1 LAGSV
6 IEAWCAWRRPSR
18 AARSARAAGA
28 AATARGAA
36 RGRGRGTAAVGAAA
50 CDFACDVACDV
61 AWAATCS
68 VARFFAVFATWLAA
82 ALSAGIFTATPAQ
95 AALDNLLPWTRA
107 RTYYDVEIDAA
118 PRDLRRLLEAHLD
131 ITRFATRNDISDD
144 QFDFLVTAT
153 PQQVRDLAST
163 QGYFSAVVRTDT
175 TTVDGRRRVR
185 VSVDPGPR
193 TTISSVTLT
202 FRGPVLTEDKNQE
215 NAARFAFSLHE
226 GDPFTQSGWDDAK
239 NASLKALQARRYLGA
254 KIVQSEARIDPLKRD
269 AHLSVTFDSGPT
281 FTMGELDVQGTR
293 RYPAS
298 IVTNVNPISPGE
310 IYDANRVTELQ
321 RQMQNT
327 PYFASVAIAVDDNP
341 EKSQETPVHV
351 KVSEFPYNN
360 FRGSVGYSTDT
371 GPHVQG
377 SYTYLD
383 TFGAAWPFQVQGR
396 LDQIQQF
403 GQIQLSMPPGLRAWT
418 NSALVSYTT
427 TDVSDTRIYSLRGG
441 VQRTRTSQNIDF
453 AYSLLYYQD
462 RLDQNLGPPTT
473 ARALVPSWSWTRRD
487 VDDPL
492 FPRSGSLIR
501 VEAGF
506 AVKGLV
512 ADSTFVRGYMRGQQ
526 YLPIG
531 RSDLMLFRAE
541 LGGVFTGSS
550 SSDVPASLLFRAGG
564 SNSVRGYAFQSIG
577 NNVDGSILP
586 TKYLVTGSAEYQ
598 HWFSHDWGGAA
609 FFDVGTATDTWR
621 EKVFDPGAGVGARWR
636 SPVGPVNLD
645 VAYGFR
651 TRSVRPYLTLGIAF

>member
-1 LAGSV
+1 MARLAVCFFARFAASFAARV
-6 IEAWCAWRRPSR
+6 
-18 AARSARAAGA
+18 AARSAARSAAGF
-28 AATARGAA
+28 
-36 RGRGRGTAAVGAAA
+36 AA
-50 CDFACDVACDV
+50 CLAVALV
-61 AWAATCS
+61 AG
-68 VARFFAVFATWLAA
+68 L
-82 ALSAGIFTATPAQ
+82 FTATSAQ
-95 AALDNLLPWTRA
+95 AASDSWLPWARA
-107 RTYYDVEIDAA
+107 RTYYDVEIDAT
-118 PRDLRRLLEAHLD
+118 PRELRKLLETHLD
-131 ITRFATRNDISDD
+131 IARFATRSDISDD
-144 QFDFLVTAT
+144 QYAFLVTAT

-163 QGYFSAVVRTDT
+163 VGYFTPVVRTDSKI
-175 TTVDGRRRVR
+175 VEGRRRVR

-202 FRGPVLTEDKNQE
+202 FRGPVLTEDKTQE
-215 NAARFAFSLHE
+215 NAARFAFSLHD

-239 NASLKALQARRYLGA
+239 NGSLKALQSRRYLGA

-269 AHLSVTFDSGPT
+269 ARLSVTYDSGPT
-281 FTMGELDVQGTR
+281 FTMGELDVQGMR
-293 RYPAS
+293 RYPEF
-298 IVTNVNPISPGE
+298 IVANVNPISPGE
-310 IYDANRVTELQ
+310 NYDASRVTELQ

-341 EKSQETPVHV
+341 EKPQQTPLHV

-403 GQIQLSMPPGLRAWT
+403 GQIQLSMPPGPRAWT

-427 TDVSDTRIYSLRGG
+427 TDVSDTKIFSLRGG
-441 VQRTRTSQNIDF
+441 VQRARTAQNIDI

-462 RLDQNLGPPTT
+462 RLEQNAAPPSI
-473 ARALVPSWSWTRRD
+473 ARALVPSWSWTRRS
-487 VDDPL
+487 VDDPI
-492 FPRSGSLIR
+492 FPRSGNIIR

-506 AVKGLV
+506 AVKGAI
-512 ADSTFVRGYMRGQQ
+512 ADATFIRGYMRGQQ

-541 LGGVFTGSS
+541 VGGVFTGAS

-564 SNSVRGYAFQSIG
+564 SNSVRGYSFQSIG
-577 NNVDGSILP
+577 NDVDGSILP
-586 TKYLVTGSAEYQ
+586 TKYLVTGTAEYQ
-598 HWFSHDWGGAA
+598 HWFSHDWGAA
-609 FFDVGTATDTWR
+609 TFFDIGTATDTWG
-621 EKVFDPGAGVGARWR
+621 EKVFDPGAGFGARWR

-645 VAYGFR
+645 LAYGFR
-651 TRSVRPYLTLGIAF
+651 THSVRPYLTLGIAF